1 MDTMEV
7 DSAMDSAVPELPQP
21 HPPAPQPDSSKILDQ
36 GIPKSTCLTL
46 PLQLGV
52 ISLTSYRTAT
62 MQPRESFRE
71 IAVKVHI
78 RRPEK
83 DSWVYLGRALVS
95 QEMVGQ
101 ASRVGTCCDWFHNE
115 RLLTSIAPTV
125 VRAVQSQKIIAIFG
139 EVSHCNFYICSSFL

>member
-7 DSAMDSAVPELPQP
+7 DSTMDSVVPELPQP
-21 HPPAPQPDSSKILDQ
+21 HPPAPQPDPSKILDQ
-36 GIPKSTCLTL
+36 GIPKRECLML
-46 PLQLGV
+46 PGELWG
-52 ISLTSYRTAT
+52 ISLTSCFTAT
-62 MQPRESFRE
+62 VQPRESFRE

-95 QEMVGQ
+95 QEVVGQ
-101 ASRVGTCCDWFHNE
+101 ASRVGTCRDWFYSE
-115 RLLTSIAPTV
+115 RPLTSIVPTV

-139 EVSHCNFYICSSFL
+139 EVSHRNFHIYSSFL